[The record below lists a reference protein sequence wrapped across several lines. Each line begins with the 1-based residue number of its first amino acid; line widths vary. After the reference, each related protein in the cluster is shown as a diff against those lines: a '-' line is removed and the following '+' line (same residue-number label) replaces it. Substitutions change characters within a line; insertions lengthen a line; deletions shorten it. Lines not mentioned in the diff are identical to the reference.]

1 MTATPSKTDIP
12 VKVIVHEDT
21 DEVTIEWDETH
32 PLSISL
38 GLDKWTPDQWLDA
51 MESGFKNMV
60 EAADEVAL
68 NEG

>member
-1 MTATPSKTDIP
+1 MTATPSKESVPI
-12 VKVIVHEDT
+12 KVIVHEGT

-38 GLDKWTPDQWLDA
+38 GLDKWTSDQWLDA
-51 MESGFKNMV
+51 MESGFADMV
-60 EAADEVAL
+60 AASEELEL